1 MKVSISP
8 SGTVA
13 ESTGDKSYDSN
24 VAVASEKYQNF
35 AGKMLQVEKSI
46 DGLKLVAS
54 DLGGRT
60 TELEVN
66 ADEIETSVSA
76 VREDTTKQ
84 ITKTLQNCE
93 KMVQSALESYVT
105 TDEFGTYK
113 TDVSSSFTQTATDFA
128 MQFKTVT
135 ESIAGVDSDL
145 QEKYNERVKYIRFVD
160 GNIVLGA
167 NGNPVSLVL
176 KNDRISFM
184 NGSNEVAYVNKDKL
198 YITDGEF
205 LAQLGVGKF
214 AFTPGANG
222 NLSFKKVKA

>member
-1 MKVSISP
+1 V
-8 SGTVA
+8 
-13 ESTGDKSYDSN
+13 
-24 VAVASEKYQNF
+24 
-35 AGKMLQVEKSI
+35 
-46 DGLKLVAS
+46 VAS

-60 TELEVN
+60 TKLEVN

-184 NGSNEVAYVNKDKL
+184 NGSSEVAYVNKDKL